1 MDKIN
6 EFFAN
11 FAEKKE
17 LIELLFPFLKALI
30 FFVVGHYLAKLIAK
44 LVRKLMQRK
53 NSAELFADFIAQM
66 TYAVAFS
73 IALVAG
79 LETLGLNISSILAV
93 LGAMGLAIGLA
104 LKDSLSNY
112 AAGIIISV
120 LGPFRTGDFVE
131 VAGLTGT
138 VTDVSL
144 FSTIL
149 TTTDN
154 KLVTIPNN
162 SILSEPIT
170 NYTAKNT
177 RRVDITIGVSY
188 NDDLRLVRGILTDI
202 LESHP
207 LILKDPAASVLLL
220 DLADS
225 SVNFA
230 CRPWVDKEN
239 YWSVRDDLL
248 VSIKTKLEAAGC
260 SIPYPQQDVH
270 LHTISSAGDATKT
283 A

>member
-1 MDKIN
+1 MDTIN

-11 FAEKKE
+11 FTEKKE
-17 LIELLFPFLKALI
+17 LIKLLLPLLKALI
-30 FFVVGHYLAKLIAK
+30 FFVAGHYLAKLIAK
-44 LVRKLMQRK
+44 SVRMLMKRK
-53 NSAELFADFIAQM
+53 NSAELLTNFIAQM

-79 LETLGLNISSILAV
+79 LEILGLNISSILAV

-104 LKDSLSNY
+104 LKDSLSNF

-120 LGPFRTGDFVE
+120 LGPFRAGDFVE
-131 VAGLTGT
+131 VAGLSGT
-138 VTDVSL
+138 VTDVTL

-162 SILSEPIT
+162 SIISDPIT
-170 NYTAKNT
+170 NYTAKPT

-188 NDDLRLVRGILTDI
+188 NDDLRLVREILTDI

-207 LILKDPAASVLLL
+207 LILKDPAASVLLM

-239 YWSVRDDLL
+239 YWGVRDDLL
-248 VSIKTKLEAAGC
+248 VSIKTKLEEAGC
-260 SIPYPQQDVH
+260 SIPYPQQDLNLYKV
-270 LHTISSAGDATKT
+270 SSVGDASE
-283 A
+283 AA